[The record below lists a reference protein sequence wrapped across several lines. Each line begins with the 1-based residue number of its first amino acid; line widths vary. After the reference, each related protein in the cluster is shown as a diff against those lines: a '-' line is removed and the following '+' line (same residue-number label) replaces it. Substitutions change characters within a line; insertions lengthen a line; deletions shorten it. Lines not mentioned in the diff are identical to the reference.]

1 MKNSQKHTFSEAEW
15 QILLKSNSVFAINLP
30 RFRQSLKTGIPS
42 SIRGD
47 LWVLLSRSCH
57 LQVNAK
63 PYSFYLLP
71 DDDTTTKNINKDIC
85 RTFPYSE
92 MFSSLSGQTSLFN
105 ILKAYSNYDSEVGYC
120 QGMNF
125 IAGVLLMHLDE
136 EKAFWTLVSIMFDR
150 DWRSLFKEGT
160 PKLGKLLK
168 ELRNLLREKDL
179 EVFSH
184 FQDLNVDFNLFS
196 KYFLTLFMTDQ
207 EKGLGVRVIDR
218 FLTFGEGVLVKLAC
232 KVIVSERRKVLA
244 MKAEELMMFCIKEF
258 GFCCLRYLL
267 QKEKEMDDREEFV
280 FL

>member
-1 MKNSQKHTFSEAEW
+1 
-15 QILLKSNSVFAINLP
+15 
-30 RFRQSLKTGIPS
+30 
-42 SIRGD
+42 
-47 LWVLLSRSCH
+47 
-57 LQVNAK
+57 
-63 PYSFYLLP
+63 
-71 DDDTTTKNINKDIC
+71 
-85 RTFPYSE
+85 
-92 MFSSLSGQTSLFN
+92 
-105 ILKAYSNYDSEVGYC
+105 
-120 QGMNF
+120 
-125 IAGVLLMHLDE
+125 MHLDE

>member
-207 EKGLGVRVIDR
+207 E
-218 FLTFGEGVLVKLAC
+218 AC